1 MENGYRQT
9 LQALKD
15 LYKDRKSVEEDN
27 LKEIEKLKK
36 EVSETLTSRV
46 LFARPKTP
54 IEISETPSQKNTDVK
69 ITNAAKVAAKESVQ
83 LRKNIELLV
92 KKFKVLDSIVKD
104 ISKVVTKG
112 GDADAQIK
120 RITNIL
126 SSGGDAYKLLEA
138 ERETLPTLG
147 SASKEAA
154 KAVTSAALGVGAI
167 AAGIAL
173 LMSPEIRNEVIGF
186 FTGILKGLGVSTEKL
201 GLLKGVIGAVIGALG
216 GYFTYKAFANV
227 VLAFNKMKELA
238 QVIGVAGQT
247 VADNDDAISRERAK
261 IDAEKEKVR
270 TASKGAKDDLTGAK
284 KDLKRN
290 KKLNFFQRLGVV
302 KDKVAPKLIRL
313 GKNFLRAIP
322 GIGTV
327 LGIGFIVY
335 DLFDIGRDVFNF
347 VRGAEEKDEAESTE
361 QEDNAP
367 ASAMEENNQED
378 YTSPT
383 QIPESKAAPAA
394 SAQAST
400 PSPSVDVKVD
410 EWYKESATSSP
421 MQATPAATSELS
433 TMETSLP
440 EAATSVTSGQT
451 INQMSKEAE
460 AAETDLKMQSSDAGG
475 TIIINSV
482 NNIITQQEESSSIGS
497 GYSLS
502 VGRS

>member
-15 LYKDRKSVEEDN
+15 LYKDRKNVEEDN

-46 LFARPKTP
+46 LFARPKALV
-54 IEISETPSQKNTDVK
+54 EISTTPTQKNTDVK

-83 LRKNIELLV
+83 LRKNLELLV

-112 GDADAQIK
+112 GEADAQIK

-201 GLLKGVIGAVIGALG
+201 GLLKGAIGAVIGALG

-238 QVIGVAGQT
+238 QVIGLAGQT

-270 TASKGAKDDLTGAK
+270 TASKGAKDDLDNTK
-284 KDLKRN
+284 KDLKKN

-302 KDKVAPKLIRL
+302 KNKVAPKLVRL

-322 GIGTV
+322 GVGTV

-335 DLFDIGRDVFNF
+335 DLFDISRDVFNF
-347 VRGAEEKDEAESTE
+347 VRGGEDRGEVESSE
-361 QEDNAP
+361 QEDGAP
-367 ASAMEENNQED
+367 ASAIQETSQYD
-378 YTSPT
+378 YSLSSA
-383 QIPESKAAPAA
+383 IA
-394 SAQAST
+394 SQ
-400 PSPSVDVKVD
+400 SPSVDVNVD

-440 EAATSVTSGQT
+440 EAATSATSGQT

-460 AAETDLKMQSSDAGG
+460 AAETDLKMQTSDAGG
-475 TIIINSV
+475 TLIINSV
-482 NNIITQQEESSSIGS
+482 NNIITQLEESSSIGS